1 MLHSRRDRFARPSPP
16 PAYAGG
22 LLLGLPAAVL
32 AQVVAWACDPTDVA
46 VSGLVL
52 AAVAAALVATTTSA
66 AGALVAGALAWAVY
80 DGFAAHRFG
89 ELHAGT
95 TDLRAVAVV
104 VGAALVVRGLAA
116 VTPAR
121 ARAGAVAHLRRAV
134 RS

>member
-1 MLHSRRDRFARPSPP
+1 MLHRSRDRFASPSPL
-16 PAYAGG
+16 PAYTG

-32 AQVVAWACDPTDVA
+32 AQVVAWACDPADVA

-52 AAVAAALVATTTSA
+52 AAVAAALVATTTST
-66 AGALVAGALAWAVY
+66 AGAVVAGALAWAVY

-121 ARAGAVAHLRRAV
+121 MRAGARVRRTV
-134 RS
+134 RSWG